1 MKRSERFLMMARREA
16 LWASLILSATVA
28 GCVWS
33 VAAMLPSLAGGPLAA
48 AIAAAGLCAAGM
60 HLRECMFCLRQSAKE
75 EQWER
80 RREIRPRV

>member
-1 MKRSERFLMMARREA
+1 MKRSERCLLAARREA
-16 LWASLILSATVA
+16 LWASLVLSATVA

-33 VAAMLPSLAGGPLAA
+33 VAAMLPNPAGGPLAA
-48 AIAAAGLCAAGM
+48 AIAAAGLLAAGM
-60 HLRECMFCLRQSAKE
+60 HLREFMFWLRQSAKE